1 MRITLAIIPVTSSEE
16 TCTYYLEIKISL
28 TLKKTK
34 TIFFSTYGNTYILT
48 HEHTHFLNNFLS

>member
-48 HEHTHFLNNFLS
+48 HEHTRFLNNFLS